1 MSSGIKG
8 VIPIDAMAGAIR
20 DTLDVYSRD
29 VIAAVEKATAETTA
43 EAVLEL
49 KRTSPRRPGPN
60 GGAYAKD
67 WTRSLLEKSRYGL
80 KYVVHNKGHYRLT
93 HLLENGHNN
102 PRAVDGKPWTPAYP
116 HIGLAEAHAIDMM
129 REKVEQYLNDIK

>member
-20 DTLDVYSRD
+20 DTLGVYSRD
-29 VIAAVEKATAETTA
+29 VIAAVEKATVETTA

-49 KRTSPRRPGPN
+49 KRNSPKDSGD
-60 GGAYAKD
+60 YAKD

-80 KYVVHNKGHYRLT
+80 RYVVHNKGHYRLT
-93 HLLENGHNN
+93 HLLENGHSN
-102 PRAVDGKPWTPAYP
+102 PRAVNGKAWTPAYP

>member
-8 VIPIDAMAGAIR
+8 VIPIDAIAGAIR

-29 VIAAVEKATAETTA
+29 VIAAVEKATVETTA

-49 KRTSPRRPGPN
+49 KRNSPKDSGD
-60 GGAYAKD
+60 YAKD

-80 KYVVHNKGHYRLT
+80 RYVVHNKGHYRLT
-93 HLLENGHNN
+93 HLLENGHSN
-102 PRAVDGKPWTPAYP
+102 PRAVNGKPWTPAYP

>member
-29 VIAAVEKATAETTA
+29 VIAAVEKATVETTA

-49 KRTSPRRPGPN
+49 KRNSPKDSGD
-60 GGAYAKD
+60 YAKD

-80 KYVVHNKGHYRLT
+80 RYVVHNKGHYRLT

>member
-29 VIAAVEKATAETTA
+29 VIAAVEKATVETTA
-43 EAVLEL
+43 VAVLEL
-49 KRTSPRRPGPN
+49 KRNSPKDSGD
-60 GGAYAKD
+60 YAKD

-80 KYVVHNKGHYRLT
+80 RYVVHNKGHYRLT

>member
-29 VIAAVEKATAETTA
+29 VIAAVEKATVETTA

-49 KRTSPRRPGPN
+49 KRNSPKDSGD
-60 GGAYAKD
+60 YAKD

-80 KYVVHNKGHYRLT
+80 RYVVHNKGHYRLT

-102 PRAVDGKPWTPAYP
+102 PRAVNGKPWTPAYP